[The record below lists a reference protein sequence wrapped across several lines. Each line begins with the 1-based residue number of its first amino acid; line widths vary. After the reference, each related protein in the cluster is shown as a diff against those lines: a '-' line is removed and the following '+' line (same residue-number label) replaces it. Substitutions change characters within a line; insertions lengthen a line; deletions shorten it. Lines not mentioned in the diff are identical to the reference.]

1 MRAEYLKAYIEA
13 LNGKGVSRHQSFATN
28 GLIHLIGNHYAH
40 SAEVERL
47 YAIGETIE
55 NQIESLTHCTS
66 WESENL
72 LNPLIEIALEKVSE
86 AYVQGFR
93 DASENILGMTEIL
106 L

>member
-47 YAIGETIE
+47 YTVGEKIE
-55 NQIESLTHCTS
+55 NQIESLTHCTPR
-66 WESENL
+66 ESENL
-72 LNPLIEIALEKVSE
+72 LKPLIDIALEKISN

-93 DASENILGMTEIL
+93 DAADDILGMAEL
-106 L
+106 LL